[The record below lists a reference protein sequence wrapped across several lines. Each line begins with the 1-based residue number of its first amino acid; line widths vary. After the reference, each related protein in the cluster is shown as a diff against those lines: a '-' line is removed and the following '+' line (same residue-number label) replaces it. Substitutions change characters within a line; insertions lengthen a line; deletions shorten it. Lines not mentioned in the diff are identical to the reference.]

1 MVSPE
6 IFKQVYDSPLSLP
19 GKHRWVT
26 KDEDVRTI
34 ETLLGI
40 PEKSI
45 GAPLW
50 VSGDTHQCP
59 KCGRETNWLDIV
71 SSALT
76 KTHQKALLVEVIL
89 GERKYVNVEV
99 PRAIADLSCYNCKA
113 AIVDCAVSSVTTG
126 LRRAKRCWKSS
137 KRFQR
142 RRSRFLMPKGQ
153 MRHKSRWGKRMPAP
167 VYLPDSVGEPF
178 SSASLLAGLAHL
190 AFPR

>member
-1 MVSPE
+1 MPTKSNPEYAGRTTRVVSAE
-6 IFKQVYDSPLSLP
+6 IFKQVYDSPHSLP

-34 ETLLGI
+34 EKLLGI

-50 VSGDTHQCP
+50 VSGDTRQCP
-59 KCGRETNWLDIV
+59 KCRRETNWLDIV

-99 PRAIADLSCYNCKA
+99 PQAIADLSCYKCKA
-113 AIVDCAVSSVTTG
+113 PIVDLRSFKCHNWAYARPELLDLVEKVS
-126 LRRAKRCWKSS
+126 A
-137 KRFQR
+137 QR
-142 RRSRFLMPKGQ
+142 
-153 MRHKSRWGKRMPAP
+153 
-167 VYLPDSVGEPF
+167 
-178 SSASLLAGLAHL
+178 
-190 AFPR
+190 